1 MRIEWQEQKLGPV
14 LLILAILAIG
24 IILGQLITGG
34 SFRIVLALLFFSII
48 LIITLVNTDVGLA
61 ILIFSMLFSPEII
74 LGQIPGRDIVVR
86 LDDILLAIITVSWFA
101 KTAINKGLALFIKTP
116 LNRPIIIY
124 ILVCLVATLKGAAQG
139 HVSFLKGFFF
149 LLRYFEYF
157 LLYILVANHVHSRKQ
172 IKFFLKAFFLTCA
185 FVSLYGILQ
194 IPRGIRVSA
203 PFEGEIGEPNTF
215 GGYLLFL
222 FCIAVGIFLQS
233 MSKKMKYAMAGLAVL
248 IFIPFLF
255 TLSRASYLAIIFS
268 YITFILFQK
277 RRTALIAVLAMIIV
291 SVLVLRPEAV
301 FSRVK
306 YTFSGAQSQL
316 VKIGNV
322 HLDSSSSARITSWQ
336 QSFKDWKKNPILGL
350 GVAGYGFIDG
360 QYIVTLV
367 ETGVIGL
374 FAFLWLLWSIY
385 KQSLSI
391 HREMHDELYKGL
403 ALGFFAGFIGL
414 LIHSLTANTFIIIRI
429 MEPFWFIAALVM
441 MLPQIKEK
449 ERIKEESRVE
459 EEEKK
464 EKIEEQETQKAPEE
478 EQPVVE
484 FSFPK
489 AAGLTE
495 ALSSVSSNLES
506 LFTIKK

>member
-1 MRIEWQEQKLGPV
+1 MRIEWQQQKLGPV
-14 LLILAILAIG
+14 LLVLAILAIG

-34 SFRIVLALLFFSII
+34 SFKIVLALLFFSII

-61 ILIFSMLFSPEII
+61 ILIFSMLFSPEIV

-86 LDDILLAIITVSWFA
+86 LDDILLAIITIAWFA

-116 LNRPIIIY
+116 LNRPILIY

-172 IKFFLKAFFLTCA
+172 IKFFLNAFFLTCA
-185 FVSLYGILQ
+185 FVSFYGILQ
-194 IPRGIRVSA
+194 IPRGVRVSA
-203 PFEGEIGEPNTF
+203 PFEGEVGEPNTF

-233 MSKKMKYAMAGLAVL
+233 KYKKTKYAMAGLAFL

-268 YITFILFQK
+268 YLTFILFQK
-277 RRTALIAVLAMIIV
+277 RRTALIAVLALIIL
-291 SVLVLRPEAV
+291 SVLVLRPEAI

-316 VKIGNV
+316 VKVGNIR
-322 HLDSSSSARITSWQ
+322 LDSSSSARITSWQ
-336 QSFKDWKKNPILGL
+336 QSFEDWKKNPILGR
-350 GVAGYGFIDG
+350 GVSGYGFIDG
-360 QYIVTLV
+360 QYIITLV
-367 ETGVIGL
+367 ETGLIGL
-374 FAFLWLLWSIY
+374 LAFLWLLWSIY
-385 KQSLSI
+385 KHSLNI
-391 HREMHDELYKGL
+391 HREMQDELYKGL
-403 ALGFFAGFIGL
+403 ALGFFAGFIGV
-414 LIHSLTANTFIIIRI
+414 LIHALTANTFIIIRI
-429 MEPFWFIAALVM
+429 MEPFWFMSALVM
-441 MLPQIKEK
+441 MLSTIEKEEKGEPEGEDKEEKEK
-449 ERIKEESRVE
+449 EEPEAQKAAD
-459 EEEKK
+459 
-464 EKIEEQETQKAPEE
+464 EEQA
-478 EQPVVE
+478 VVE
-484 FSFPK
+484 FSFPEG
-489 AAGLTE
+489 AGLKNI
-495 ALSSVSSNLES
+495 LNSIFSNRQS

>member
-1 MRIEWQEQKLGPV
+1 MRIEWQQQKLGSA

-34 SFRIVLALLFFSII
+34 SFKIVLALLFFSII

-61 ILIFSMLFSPEII
+61 ILIFSMLFSPEIV

-86 LDDILLAIITVSWFA
+86 LDDILLAIITIAWFA
-101 KTAINKGLALFIKTP
+101 KTAINKGLALFIRTP

-124 ILVCLVATLKGAAQG
+124 ILVCLVATLKGAAQD

-149 LLRYFEYF
+149 LMRYFEYF
-157 LLYILVANHVHSRKQ
+157 LLYILVANYVHSRKQ
-172 IKFFLKAFFLTCA
+172 IKFFLNAFFLTCA

-194 IPRGIRVSA
+194 IPRGVRVSA
-203 PFEGEIGEPNTF
+203 PFEGEVGEPNTF

-233 MSKKMKYAMAGLAVL
+233 MSKKMKYAMAGLAFL

-316 VKIGNV
+316 VKVGNIR
-322 HLDSSSSARITSWQ
+322 LDSSSSARITSWQ
-336 QSFKDWKKNPILGL
+336 QSFEDWKKNPILGR
-350 GVAGYGFIDG
+350 GVSGYGFIDG

-374 FAFLWLLWSIY
+374 LAFLWLLWSIY
-385 KQSLSI
+385 KHSLKI

-429 MEPFWFIAALVM
+429 MEPFWFILALVM
-441 MLPQIKEK
+441 MLPMIEK
-449 ERIKEESRVE
+449 EEEGEPEPEGEDEEDKET
-459 EEEKK
+459 
-464 EKIEEQETQKAPEE
+464 EEQETQKAVEE
-478 EQPVVE
+478 GQAVIE
-484 FSFPK
+484 FSFPEG
-489 AAGLTE
+489 AGPKETI
-495 ALSSVSSNLES
+495 SSVFSNKES
-506 LFTIKK
+506 LFPIKK